1 MSGLWPYLAALIP
14 VAGMAW
20 LFWLVMKSLVEAD
33 RSERRAH
40 SQWERDLRPR
50 EELPPHQDPQSRE
63 RDVQKPPE
71 VPRKTG

>member
-1 MSGLWPYLAALIP
+1 MSDLWPYLAALIP

-40 SQWERDLRPR
+40 SQWERDSKPR
-50 EELPPHQDPQSRE
+50 EEPLSQQEPHSGE
-63 RDVQKPPE
+63 RDAEKRPE
-71 VPRKTG
+71 VPRKSS